1 MLFSLAI
8 IFLVGS
14 LLGKLFEFFGLP
26 RLIGMLLTG
35 VVLGPYVGNVIAD
48 PLLYISAD
56 LRQIALIIILTR
68 AGLSL
73 NLSDLRKVGRPAL
86 LMCFVPA
93 TLEIIG
99 TLLLAPQLLGFS
111 LLEAAILGTVIA
123 AVSPA
128 VVVPKMLGLMQKGY
142 GTRKSIPQ
150 MVLAG
155 ASVDDVYVIVLFTA
169 FTSLAGGGDLRPT
182 AILTVPIA
190 IGMGI
195 LGGALCGFLLTTLFS
210 RMHMRD
216 TTKVGIL
223 LSVAFLLVSVEEALE
238 GIIGFS
244 GLLAVM
250 ALGVV
255 VQHQKTKVAE
265 RLSRKFSKMW
275 VGAEVLLFVL
285 VGATVNIQYATRA
298 GIAPVVLIMGT
309 LVFRMVGVF
318 ISLMHTNLTKNEK
331 IFTAIAYTPKAT
343 VQAAIG
349 GIPLALG
356 LPGGEMILT
365 VAVLAIIMTAPI
377 GALLIDKTHPVLL
390 ERTVRNAP

>member
-1 MLFSLAI
+1 MLFSLAV

-14 LLGKLFEFFGLP
+14 LLGKLFEVFGLP

-35 VVLGPYVGNVIAD
+35 IVLGPYVGNVIAGS
-48 PLLYISAD
+48 LLSISAD

-73 NLSDLRKVGRPAL
+73 NLNDLKQVGRPAL
-86 LMCFVPA
+86 LLCFVPA
-93 TLEIIG
+93 TLEILG
-99 TLLLAPQLLGFS
+99 TILLAPRLLGFNI
-111 LLEAAILGTVIA
+111 LQAAVLGTIIA

-142 GTRKSIPQ
+142 GVKKSIPQ

-169 FTSLAGGGDLRPT
+169 FTSLAMGGSVRPT

-190 IGMGI
+190 IGTGI
-195 LGGALCGFLLTTLFS
+195 LVGALCGLLLTKLFS
-210 RMHMRD
+210 RLHMRD

-223 LSVAFLLVSVEEALE
+223 LSVAFLLVSLEQVLE
-238 GIIGFS
+238 GIVGFS

-255 VQHQKTKVAE
+255 LQQRMPKVSN

-285 VGATVNIQYATRA
+285 VGATVNISYATKA
-298 GIAPVVLIMGT
+298 GVAAILLIGGA
-309 LVFRMVGVF
+309 LVFRVAGVF
-318 ISLMHTNLTKNEK
+318 ISLWKTELTRDERV
-331 IFTAIAYTPKAT
+331 FTAIAYMPKAT

-349 GIPLALG
+349 GIPLAMG
-356 LPGGEMILT
+356 IPGGEIMLT
-365 VAVLAIIMTAPI
+365 VAVIAILVTAPV
-377 GALLIDKTHPVLL
+377 GAILIDSTHKRLL
-390 ERTVRNAP
+390 TKSE

>member
-1 MLFSLAI
+1 LAV

-14 LLGKLFEFFGLP
+14 LLGKLFEVFGLP

-35 VVLGPYVGNVIAD
+35 IVLGPYVGNVIAGS
-48 PLLYISAD
+48 LLSISAD

-73 NLSDLRKVGRPAL
+73 NLNDLKQVGRPAL
-86 LMCFVPA
+86 LLCFVPA
-93 TLEIIG
+93 TLEILG
-99 TLLLAPQLLGFS
+99 TILLAPRLLGFNI
-111 LLEAAILGTVIA
+111 LQAAVLGTIIA

-142 GTRKSIPQ
+142 GVKKSIPQ

-169 FTSLAGGGDLRPT
+169 FTSLAMGGSVRPI

-190 IGMGI
+190 IGTGI
-195 LGGALCGFLLTTLFS
+195 LVGALCGLLLTKLFS
-210 RMHMRD
+210 RLHMRD

-223 LSVAFLLVSVEEALE
+223 LSVAFLLVSLEQVLE
-238 GIIGFS
+238 GIVGFS

-255 VQHQKTKVAE
+255 LQQRMPKVSN

-285 VGATVNIQYATRA
+285 VGATVNISYATKA
-298 GIAPVVLIMGT
+298 GLAAILLIGGA
-309 LVFRMVGVF
+309 LVFRVAGVF
-318 ISLMHTNLTKNEK
+318 ISLWKTELTRDERV
-331 IFTAIAYTPKAT
+331 FTAIAYMPKAT

-349 GIPLALG
+349 GIPLAMG
-356 LPGGEMILT
+356 IPGGEIMLT
-365 VAVLAIIMTAPI
+365 VAVIAILVTAPV
-377 GALLIDKTHPVLL
+377 GAILIDSTHKRLL
-390 ERTVRNAP
+390 AKSE

>member
-1 MLFSLAI
+1 MLFSLAV

-14 LLGKLFEFFGLP
+14 LLGKLFEVFGLP

-35 VVLGPYVGNVIAD
+35 IVLGPYVGNVIAGS
-48 PLLYISAD
+48 LLSISAD

-73 NLSDLRKVGRPAL
+73 NLNDLKQVGRPAL
-86 LMCFVPA
+86 LLCFVPA
-93 TLEIIG
+93 TLEILG
-99 TLLLAPQLLGFS
+99 TILLAPRLLGFNI
-111 LLEAAILGTVIA
+111 LQAAVLGTIIA

-142 GTRKSIPQ
+142 GVKKSIPQ

-169 FTSLAGGGDLRPT
+169 FTNLAMGGSVRPI

-190 IGMGI
+190 IGTGI
-195 LGGALCGFLLTTLFS
+195 LVGALCGLLLTKLFS
-210 RMHMRD
+210 RLHMRD

-223 LSVAFLLVSVEEALE
+223 LSVAFLLVSLEQVLE
-238 GIIGFS
+238 GIVGFS

-255 VQHQKTKVAE
+255 LQQRMPKVSN

-285 VGATVNIQYATRA
+285 VGATVNISYATKA
-298 GIAPVVLIMGT
+298 GVAAILLIVGA
-309 LVFRMVGVF
+309 LVFRVAGVF
-318 ISLMHTNLTKNEK
+318 ISLWKTELTRDERV
-331 IFTAIAYTPKAT
+331 FTAIAYMPKAT

-349 GIPLALG
+349 GIPLAMG
-356 LPGGEMILT
+356 IPGGEIMLT
-365 VAVLAIIMTAPI
+365 VAVIAILVTAPV
-377 GALLIDKTHPVLL
+377 GAILIDSTHKRLL
-390 ERTVRNAP
+390 AKSE

>member
-1 MLFSLAI
+1 MLFSLAV

-14 LLGKLFEFFGLP
+14 LLGKIFEVFGLP

-35 VVLGPYVGNVIAD
+35 IVLGPYVGNVITGS
-48 PLLYISAD
+48 LLSISAD

-73 NLSDLRKVGRPAL
+73 NLNDLKQVGRPAL
-86 LMCFVPA
+86 LLCFVPA
-93 TLEIIG
+93 TLEILG
-99 TLLLAPQLLGFS
+99 TILLAPRLLGFNI
-111 LLEAAILGTVIA
+111 LQAAVLGTIIA

-142 GTRKSIPQ
+142 GVKKSIPQ

-169 FTSLAGGGDLRPT
+169 FTSLAMGGSVRPI

-190 IGMGI
+190 IGTGI
-195 LGGALCGFLLTTLFS
+195 LVGALCGLLLTKLFS
-210 RMHMRD
+210 RLHMRD

-223 LSVAFLLVSVEEALE
+223 LSVAFLLVSLEQVLE
-238 GIIGFS
+238 GIVGFS

-255 VQHQKTKVAE
+255 LQQRMPKVSN

-285 VGATVNIQYATRA
+285 VGATVNISYATKA
-298 GIAPVVLIMGT
+298 GLAAILLIGGA
-309 LVFRMVGVF
+309 LIFRVAGVF
-318 ISLMHTNLTKNEK
+318 ISLWKTELTRDERV
-331 IFTAIAYTPKAT
+331 FTAIAYMPKAT

-349 GIPLALG
+349 GIPLAMG
-356 LPGGEMILT
+356 IPGGEIMLT
-365 VAVLAIIMTAPI
+365 VAVIAILVTAPV
-377 GALLIDKTHPVLL
+377 GAILIDSTHKRLL
-390 ERTVRNAP
+390 TKSE

>member
-1 MLFSLAI
+1 MLFSLAV

-14 LLGKLFEFFGLP
+14 LLGKLFEVFGLP

-35 VVLGPYVGNVIAD
+35 IVLGPYVGNVIAGS
-48 PLLYISAD
+48 LLSISAD

-73 NLSDLRKVGRPAL
+73 NLNDLKQVGRPAL
-86 LMCFVPA
+86 LLCFVPA
-93 TLEIIG
+93 TLEILG
-99 TLLLAPQLLGFS
+99 TILLAPRLLGFNI
-111 LLEAAILGTVIA
+111 LQAAVLGTIIA

-142 GTRKSIPQ
+142 GVKKSIPQ

-169 FTSLAGGGDLRPT
+169 FTSLAMGGSVRPI

-190 IGMGI
+190 IGTGI
-195 LGGALCGFLLTTLFS
+195 LVGALCGLLLTKLFS
-210 RMHMRD
+210 RLHMRD

-223 LSVAFLLVSVEEALE
+223 LSVAFLLVSLEQVLE
-238 GIIGFS
+238 GIVGFS

-255 VQHQKTKVAE
+255 LQQRMPKVSN

-285 VGATVNIQYATRA
+285 VGATVNISYATKA
-298 GIAPVVLIMGT
+298 GLAAILLIGGA
-309 LVFRMVGVF
+309 LVFRVAGVF
-318 ISLMHTNLTKNEK
+318 ISLWKTELTRDERV
-331 IFTAIAYTPKAT
+331 FTAIAYMPKAT

-349 GIPLALG
+349 GIPLAMG
-356 LPGGEMILT
+356 IPGGEIMLT
-365 VAVLAIIMTAPI
+365 VAVIAILVTAPV
-377 GALLIDKTHPVLL
+377 GAILIDSTHKRLL
-390 ERTVRNAP
+390 AKSE

>member
-1 MLFSLAI
+1 MLFSLAV

-14 LLGKLFEFFGLP
+14 LLGKIFEVFGLP

-35 VVLGPYVGNVIAD
+35 IVLGPYVGNVIAGS
-48 PLLYISAD
+48 LLSISAD

-73 NLSDLRKVGRPAL
+73 NLNDLKQVGRPAL
-86 LMCFVPA
+86 LLCFVPA
-93 TLEIIG
+93 TLEILG
-99 TLLLAPQLLGFS
+99 TILLAPRLLGFNI
-111 LLEAAILGTVIA
+111 LQAAVLGTIIA

-142 GTRKSIPQ
+142 GVKKSIPQ

-169 FTSLAGGGDLRPT
+169 FTSLAMGGSVRPI

-195 LGGALCGFLLTTLFS
+195 LVGALCGLLLTKLFS
-210 RMHMRD
+210 RLHMRD

-223 LSVAFLLVSVEEALE
+223 LSVAFLLVSLEQVLE
-238 GIIGFS
+238 GIVGFS

-255 VQHQKTKVAE
+255 LQQRIPKVSN

-285 VGATVNIQYATRA
+285 VGATVNISYATKA
-298 GIAPVVLIMGT
+298 GLAAILLIGGA
-309 LVFRMVGVF
+309 LIFRVAGVF
-318 ISLMHTNLTKNEK
+318 ISLWKTELTRDERV
-331 IFTAIAYTPKAT
+331 FTAIAYMPKAT

-349 GIPLALG
+349 GIPLAMG
-356 LPGGEMILT
+356 IPGGEIMLT
-365 VAVLAIIMTAPI
+365 VAVIAILVTAPV
-377 GALLIDKTHPVLL
+377 GAILIDSTHKRLL
-390 ERTVRNAP
+390 TKSE

>member
-1 MLFSLAI
+1 MLFSLAV

-14 LLGKLFEFFGLP
+14 LLGKLFEVFGLP

-35 VVLGPYVGNVIAD
+35 IVLGPYVGNVIAGS
-48 PLLYISAD
+48 LLSISAD

-73 NLSDLRKVGRPAL
+73 NLNDLKQVGRPAL
-86 LMCFVPA
+86 LLCFVPA
-93 TLEIIG
+93 TLEILG
-99 TLLLAPQLLGFS
+99 TILLAPRLLGFNI
-111 LLEAAILGTVIA
+111 LQAAVLGTIIA

-142 GTRKSIPQ
+142 GVKKSIPQ

-169 FTSLAGGGDLRPT
+169 FTSLAMGGNVRPI

-190 IGMGI
+190 IGTGI
-195 LGGALCGFLLTTLFS
+195 LVGALCGLLLTKLFS
-210 RMHMRD
+210 RLHMRD

-223 LSVAFLLVSVEEALE
+223 LSVAFLLVSLEQVLE
-238 GIIGFS
+238 GIVGFS

-255 VQHQKTKVAE
+255 LQQRMPKVSN

-285 VGATVNIQYATRA
+285 VGATVNISYATKA
-298 GIAPVVLIMGT
+298 GLAAILLIGGA
-309 LVFRMVGVF
+309 LVFRVAGVF
-318 ISLMHTNLTKNEK
+318 ISLWKTELTRDERV
-331 IFTAIAYTPKAT
+331 FTAIAYMPKAT

-349 GIPLALG
+349 GIPLAMG
-356 LPGGEMILT
+356 IPGGEIMLT
-365 VAVLAIIMTAPI
+365 VAVIAILVTAPV
-377 GALLIDKTHPVLL
+377 GATLIDSTHKRLL
-390 ERTVRNAP
+390 AKSE

>member
-1 MLFSLAI
+1 MLFSLAV

-14 LLGKLFEFFGLP
+14 LLGKLFEVFGLP

-35 VVLGPYVGNVIAD
+35 IVLGPYVGNVITGS
-48 PLLYISAD
+48 LLSISAD

-73 NLSDLRKVGRPAL
+73 NLNDLKQVGRPAL
-86 LMCFVPA
+86 LLCFVPA
-93 TLEIIG
+93 TLEILG
-99 TLLLAPQLLGFS
+99 TILLAPRLLGFNI
-111 LLEAAILGTVIA
+111 LQAAVLGTIIA

-142 GTRKSIPQ
+142 GVKKSIPQ

-169 FTSLAGGGDLRPT
+169 FTSLAMGGSVRPI

-190 IGMGI
+190 IGTGI
-195 LGGALCGFLLTTLFS
+195 LVGALCGLLLTKLFS
-210 RMHMRD
+210 RLHMRD

-223 LSVAFLLVSVEEALE
+223 LSVAFLLVSLEQVLE
-238 GIIGFS
+238 GIVGFS

-255 VQHQKTKVAE
+255 LQQRMPKVSN

-285 VGATVNIQYATRA
+285 VGATVNISYATKA
-298 GIAPVVLIMGT
+298 GLAAILLIGGA
-309 LVFRMVGVF
+309 LVFRVAGVF
-318 ISLMHTNLTKNEK
+318 ISLWKTELTRDERV
-331 IFTAIAYTPKAT
+331 FTAIAYMPKAT

-349 GIPLALG
+349 GIPLAMG
-356 LPGGEMILT
+356 IPGGEIMLT
-365 VAVLAIIMTAPI
+365 VAVIAILVTAPV
-377 GALLIDKTHPVLL
+377 GAILIDSTHKRLL
-390 ERTVRNAP
+390 AKSE

>member
-1 MLFSLAI
+1 MLFSLAV

-14 LLGKLFEFFGLP
+14 LLGKLFEVFGLP

-35 VVLGPYVGNVIAD
+35 IVLGPYVGNVITGS
-48 PLLYISAD
+48 LLSISAD

-73 NLSDLRKVGRPAL
+73 NLNDLKQVGRPAL
-86 LMCFVPA
+86 LLCFVPA
-93 TLEIIG
+93 TLEILG
-99 TLLLAPQLLGFS
+99 TILLAPRLLGFNI
-111 LLEAAILGTVIA
+111 LQAAVLGTIIA

-142 GTRKSIPQ
+142 GVKKSIPQ

-169 FTSLAGGGDLRPT
+169 FTSLAMGGSVRPI

-190 IGMGI
+190 IGTGI
-195 LGGALCGFLLTTLFS
+195 LVGALCGLLLTKLFS
-210 RMHMRD
+210 RLHMRD

-223 LSVAFLLVSVEEALE
+223 LSVAFLLVSLEQVLE
-238 GIIGFS
+238 GIVGFS

-255 VQHQKTKVAE
+255 LQQRMPKVSN

-285 VGATVNIQYATRA
+285 VGATVNISYATKA
-298 GIAPVVLIMGT
+298 GLAAILLIGGA
-309 LVFRMVGVF
+309 LIFRVAGVF
-318 ISLMHTNLTKNEK
+318 ISLWKTELTRDERV
-331 IFTAIAYTPKAT
+331 FTAIAYMPKAT

-349 GIPLALG
+349 GIPLAMG
-356 LPGGEMILT
+356 IPGGEIMLT
-365 VAVLAIIMTAPI
+365 VAVIAILVTAPV
-377 GALLIDKTHPVLL
+377 GAILIDSTHKRLL
-390 ERTVRNAP
+390 AKSE

>member
-1 MLFSLAI
+1 MLFSLAV

-14 LLGKLFEFFGLP
+14 LLGKLFEVFGLP

-35 VVLGPYVGNVIAD
+35 IVLGPYVGNVIAGS
-48 PLLYISAD
+48 LLSISAD

-73 NLSDLRKVGRPAL
+73 NLNDLKQVGRPAL
-86 LMCFVPA
+86 LLCFVPA
-93 TLEIIG
+93 TLEILG
-99 TLLLAPQLLGFS
+99 TILLAPRLLGFNI
-111 LLEAAILGTVIA
+111 LQAAVLGTIIA

-142 GTRKSIPQ
+142 GVKKSIPQ

-169 FTSLAGGGDLRPT
+169 FTNLAMGGSVRPI

-190 IGMGI
+190 IGTGI
-195 LGGALCGFLLTTLFS
+195 LVGALCGLLLTKLFS
-210 RMHMRD
+210 RLHMRD

-223 LSVAFLLVSVEEALE
+223 LSVAFLLVSLEQVLE
-238 GIIGFS
+238 GIVGFS

-255 VQHQKTKVAE
+255 LQQRMPKVSN

-285 VGATVNIQYATRA
+285 VGATVNISYATKA
-298 GIAPVVLIMGT
+298 GVAAILLIGGA
-309 LVFRMVGVF
+309 LVFRVAGVF
-318 ISLMHTNLTKNEK
+318 ISLWKTELTRDERV
-331 IFTAIAYTPKAT
+331 FTAIAYMPKAT

-349 GIPLALG
+349 GIPLAMG
-356 LPGGEMILT
+356 IPGGEIMLT
-365 VAVLAIIMTAPI
+365 VAVIAILVTAPV
-377 GALLIDKTHPVLL
+377 GAILIDSTHKRLL
-390 ERTVRNAP
+390 AKSE

>member
-1 MLFSLAI
+1 MLFSLAA
-8 IFLVGS
+8 IFLIGS
-14 LLGKLFEFFGLP
+14 LLGKLFEVFGLP

-35 VVLGPYVGNVIAD
+35 IVLGPYVGNVIAGS
-48 PLLYISAD
+48 LLSISAD

-73 NLSDLRKVGRPAL
+73 NLNDLKQVGRPAL
-86 LMCFVPA
+86 LLCFVPA
-93 TLEIIG
+93 TLEILG
-99 TLLLAPQLLGFS
+99 TILLAPRLLGFNI
-111 LLEAAILGTVIA
+111 LQAAVLGTIIA

-142 GTRKSIPQ
+142 GVKNSIPQ

-169 FTSLAGGGDLRPT
+169 FTSLAMGGSVRPI

-190 IGMGI
+190 IGTGI
-195 LGGALCGFLLTTLFS
+195 LVGALCGLLLTKLFS
-210 RMHMRD
+210 RLHMRD

-223 LSVAFLLVSVEEALE
+223 LSVAFLLVSLEQVLE
-238 GIIGFS
+238 GIVGFS

-255 VQHQKTKVAE
+255 LQQRMPKVSNL
-265 RLSRKFSKMW
+265 LSRKLSKMW

-285 VGATVNIQYATRA
+285 VGATVNISYATKA
-298 GIAPVVLIMGT
+298 GLAAILLIGGA
-309 LVFRMVGVF
+309 LVFRVAGVF
-318 ISLMHTNLTKNEK
+318 ISLWKTELTRDERV
-331 IFTAIAYTPKAT
+331 FTAIAYMPKAT

-349 GIPLALG
+349 GIPLAMG
-356 LPGGEMILT
+356 IPGGEIMLT
-365 VAVLAIIMTAPI
+365 VAVIAILVTAPV
-377 GALLIDKTHPVLL
+377 GAILIDSTHKRLL
-390 ERTVRNAP
+390 AKSE

>member
-1 MLFSLAI
+1 MLFSLAV

-14 LLGKLFEFFGLP
+14 LLGKIFEVFGLP

-35 VVLGPYVGNVIAD
+35 IVLGPYVGNVITGS
-48 PLLYISAD
+48 LLSISAD

-73 NLSDLRKVGRPAL
+73 NLNDLKQVGRPAL
-86 LMCFVPA
+86 LLCFVPA
-93 TLEIIG
+93 TLEILG
-99 TLLLAPQLLGFS
+99 TILLAPRLLGFNI
-111 LLEAAILGTVIA
+111 LQAAVLGTIIA

-142 GTRKSIPQ
+142 GVKKSIPQ

-169 FTSLAGGGDLRPT
+169 FTSLAMGGSVRPI

-190 IGMGI
+190 IGTGI
-195 LGGALCGFLLTTLFS
+195 LVGALCGLLLTKLFS
-210 RMHMRD
+210 RLHMRD

-223 LSVAFLLVSVEEALE
+223 LSVAFLLVSLEQVLE
-238 GIIGFS
+238 GIVGFS

-255 VQHQKTKVAE
+255 LQQRMPKVSN

-285 VGATVNIQYATRA
+285 VGATVNISYATKA
-298 GIAPVVLIMGT
+298 GLAAILLIGGA
-309 LVFRMVGVF
+309 LIFRVTGVF
-318 ISLMHTNLTKNEK
+318 ISLWKTELTRDERV
-331 IFTAIAYTPKAT
+331 FTAIAYMPKAT

-349 GIPLALG
+349 GIPLAMG
-356 LPGGEMILT
+356 IPGGEIMLT
-365 VAVLAIIMTAPI
+365 VAVIAILVTAPV
-377 GALLIDKTHPVLL
+377 GAILIDSTHKRLL
-390 ERTVRNAP
+390 AKSE

>member
-1 MLFSLAI
+1 MLFSLAV

-14 LLGKLFEFFGLP
+14 LLGKIFEVFGLP

-35 VVLGPYVGNVIAD
+35 IVLGPYVGNVIAGS
-48 PLLYISAD
+48 LLSISAD

-73 NLSDLRKVGRPAL
+73 NLNDLKQVGRPAL
-86 LMCFVPA
+86 LLCFVPA
-93 TLEIIG
+93 TLEILG
-99 TLLLAPQLLGFS
+99 TILLAPRLLGFNI
-111 LLEAAILGTVIA
+111 LQAAVLGTIIA

-142 GTRKSIPQ
+142 GVKKSIPQ

-169 FTSLAGGGDLRPT
+169 FTSLAMGGSVRPI

-195 LGGALCGFLLTTLFS
+195 LVGALCGLLLTKLFS
-210 RMHMRD
+210 RLHMRD

-223 LSVAFLLVSVEEALE
+223 LSVAFLLVSLEQVLE
-238 GIIGFS
+238 GIVGFS

-255 VQHQKTKVAE
+255 LQQRIPKVSN

-285 VGATVNIQYATRA
+285 VGATVNISYATKA
-298 GIAPVVLIMGT
+298 GLAAILLIGGA
-309 LVFRMVGVF
+309 LIFRVAGVF
-318 ISLMHTNLTKNEK
+318 ISLWKTELTRDERV
-331 IFTAIAYTPKAT
+331 FTAIAYMPKAT

-349 GIPLALG
+349 GIPLAMG
-356 LPGGEMILT
+356 IPGGEIMLT
-365 VAVLAIIMTAPI
+365 VAVIAILVTAPV
-377 GALLIDKTHPVLL
+377 GAILIDSTHKRLL
-390 ERTVRNAP
+390 AKSE

>member
-1 MLFSLAI
+1 MLFSLAV

-14 LLGKLFEFFGLP
+14 LLGKLFEVFGLP

-35 VVLGPYVGNVIAD
+35 IVLGPYVGNVITGS
-48 PLLYISAD
+48 LLSISAD

-73 NLSDLRKVGRPAL
+73 NLNDLKQVGRPAL
-86 LMCFVPA
+86 LLCFVPA
-93 TLEIIG
+93 TLEILG
-99 TLLLAPQLLGFS
+99 TILLAPRLLGFNI
-111 LLEAAILGTVIA
+111 LQAAVLGTIIA

-142 GTRKSIPQ
+142 GVKKSIPQ

-169 FTSLAGGGDLRPT
+169 FTSLAMGGSVRPI

-190 IGMGI
+190 IGTGI
-195 LGGALCGFLLTTLFS
+195 LAGALCGLLLTKLFS
-210 RMHMRD
+210 RLHMRD

-223 LSVAFLLVSVEEALE
+223 LSVAFLLVSLEQVLE
-238 GIIGFS
+238 GIVGFS

-255 VQHQKTKVAE
+255 LQQRMPKVSN

-285 VGATVNIQYATRA
+285 VGATVNISYATKA
-298 GIAPVVLIMGT
+298 GLAAILLIGGA
-309 LVFRMVGVF
+309 LVFRVAGVF
-318 ISLMHTNLTKNEK
+318 ISLWKTELTRDERV
-331 IFTAIAYTPKAT
+331 FTAIAYMPKAT

-349 GIPLALG
+349 GIPLAMG
-356 LPGGEMILT
+356 IPGGEIMLT
-365 VAVLAIIMTAPI
+365 VAVIAILVTAPV
-377 GALLIDKTHPVLL
+377 GAILIDSTHKRLL
-390 ERTVRNAP
+390 AKSE